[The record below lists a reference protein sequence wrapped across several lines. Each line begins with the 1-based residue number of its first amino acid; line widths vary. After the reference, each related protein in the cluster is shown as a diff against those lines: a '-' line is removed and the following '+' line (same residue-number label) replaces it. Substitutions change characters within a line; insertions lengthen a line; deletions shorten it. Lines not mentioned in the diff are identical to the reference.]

1 MLASVKNSP
10 NYKYWAAAAM
20 AVGIF
25 ASVVDHGSVN
35 VALPSVA
42 STFGTDLATIQWVV
56 IGYALA
62 ISTLLLPMGRLGDI
76 VGRNKVYIMGI
87 LLFAASSAA
96 AAAAPNLTVLVAAR
110 LVQGCAAAMNQG
122 TGMAIITSTFPERE
136 RGKALGM
143 MMTMVGL
150 GAVAGPALGGLL
162 VGSFGWRAVFLFNV
176 PMGLVGAIISVA
188 ILDKSRTGDLGP
200 GAAGRSFDWGGAA
213 LSAVALVAL
222 LMGITNGQRWG
233 WDSPLILAS
242 LAAFVLLLAV
252 FVWWELRLAQPLLD
266 LRLFQRRVFTLGVS
280 SAFLTFLGSSAVL
293 FLTPFYLQQVLG
305 YSPTQSGLIVVPAA
319 LCIAVMGPISGR
331 LSDRYDWRIFTVSGL
346 GVGVVGILMLS
357 SLDQGSSLL
366 LVMGALV
373 IHSIGVGTFFSP
385 NTSSILSAVERERF
399 GAVTAFTK
407 LVRNGANVTSVALA
421 TVIVTGT
428 MAQMGFQAS
437 LDAVDCGLDEGPCR
451 AFTDGLSRAYWTM
464 AGLLLASLLIS
475 AVRAGRGR
483 RSPAVS
489 PGAVEE
495 VQQPAN

>member
-42 STFGTDLATIQWVV
+42 SNFGTDLATIQWVV

-76 VGRNKVYIMGI
+76 VGRNKVYILGI

-96 AAAAPNLTVLVAAR
+96 AAAAPNLTVLIAAR

-122 TGMAIITSTFPERE
+122 TGMAIITSTFPEGE

-162 VGSFGWRAVFLFNV
+162 VGSFGWRAVFLFNI

-200 GAAGRSFDWGGAA
+200 GASGRSFDWGGAA

-242 LAAFVLLLAV
+242 LTAFVLFLAV
-252 FVWWELRLAQPLLD
+252 FVWWELRLEQPLLD

-305 YSPTQSGLIVVPAA
+305 YSPTKSGLIVVPAA

-346 GVGVVGILMLS
+346 GVGVVGVLMLS
-357 SLDQGSSLL
+357 RLDQMSPLL

-399 GAVTAFTK
+399 GAVTAFTN

-437 LDAVDCGLDEGPCR
+437 LDSVQCGLDEGPCR

-464 AGLLLASLLIS
+464 AGLLFASLLIS
-475 AVRAGRGR
+475 AIRAGRGR
-483 RSPAVS
+483 RAPAAS
-489 PGAVEE
+489 TEAGEE
-495 VQQPAN
+495 VQQPAG